1 MYVTYFLLALTILIS
16 ARAMNDNSFK
26 SKLMLNPY
34 DVIHNKKWYR
44 CITHGFIHADY
55 THLIFNMIVL
65 FMFGERLEE
74 KLVAEYGLKGH
85 YHFVILYLTGILFSC
100 LFSLQKH
107 KDNPGYNS
115 LGASGATMAVLFG
128 FIILFPTAKLA
139 MFLVPIPIYAY
150 YYGPIILLI
159 EYLLS
164 KRGGTGIAHDAH
176 IAGAIF
182 GVIFITLLDY
192 NYLIDFFKNFG

>member
-1 MYVTYFLLALTILIS
+1 MYVTYLLLALTILIS
-16 ARAMNDNSFK
+16 ARAINDNLLK

-34 DVIHNKKWYR
+34 DVIHNKNWYR

-65 FMFGERLEE
+65 YSFGKALEE
-74 KLVAEYGLKGH
+74 QLVIASGLKGH
-85 YHFVILYLTGILFSC
+85 FHFAVLYLTGILFSC
-100 LFSLQKH
+100 LYSLQKH

-115 LGASGATMAVLFG
+115 LGASGATMAVLFA
-128 FIILFPTAKLA
+128 FIILFPTRKLM
-139 MFLVPIPIYAY
+139 MFFIPIEISAFYF
-150 YYGPIILLI
+150 GPIILLI
-159 EYLLS
+159 EFIMS

-176 IAGAIF
+176 IAGSIF
-182 GVIFITLLDY
+182 GVIFITVLDY

>member
-1 MYVTYFLLALTILIS
+1 MYVTYLLLALTILIS
-16 ARAMNDNSFK
+16 ARAINDNSLK

-34 DVIHNKKWYR
+34 DVIHNKNWYR

-65 FMFGERLEE
+65 FMFGEALEKRLVGAYE
-74 KLVAEYGLKGH
+74 LKGH
-85 YHFVILYLTGILFSC
+85 FYFAVLYLTGILFSC
-100 LFSLQKH
+100 LYSLQKY
-107 KDNPGYNS
+107 KDSPGYNS
-115 LGASGATMAVLFG
+115 LGASGATMAVLFAY
-128 FIILFPTAKLA
+128 IILFPTTKLA

-182 GVIFITLLDY
+182 GVIFITVLDY
-192 NYLIDFFKNFG
+192 HYLIDFFKNFG

>member
-1 MYVTYFLLALTILIS
+1 
-16 ARAMNDNSFK
+16 
-26 SKLMLNPY
+26 
-34 DVIHNKKWYR
+34 
-44 CITHGFIHADY
+44 
-55 THLIFNMIVL
+55 
-65 FMFGERLEE
+65 
-74 KLVAEYGLKGH
+74 
-85 YHFVILYLTGILFSC
+85 
-100 LFSLQKH
+100 
-107 KDNPGYNS
+107 
-115 LGASGATMAVLFG
+115 MAVLFG
-128 FIILFPTAKLA
+128 FIILFPTVKLA